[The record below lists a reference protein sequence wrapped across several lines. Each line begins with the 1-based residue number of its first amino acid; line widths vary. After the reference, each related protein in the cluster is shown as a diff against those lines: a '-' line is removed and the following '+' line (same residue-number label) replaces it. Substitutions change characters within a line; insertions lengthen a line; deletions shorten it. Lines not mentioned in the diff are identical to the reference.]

1 MKAAVGETVSVLLLC
16 EDSALAAALQAQ
28 LNSRGRELMQLKPSE
43 LLAQPHLADGAILVN
58 ALLTPGEPVTD
69 AVVDIQ
75 AELISAVGPKLR
87 CYLGLSDA
95 RVVAALDREEPVAEN
110 ATPAPQ
116 GRDAVRLAAM
126 EEQLLSASL
135 QALILRTGPLIATD
149 GDNLLSAFIK
159 ALKAGQALG
168 LDDSQQSAPTPVG
181 DLARVLSAMIDQLSC
196 GALCRGIYHYQSSG
210 ATSAYAFAEVAYAH
224 AGQYLATPP
233 DISIDG
239 DGWGW
244 VTDSRV
250 LRCERLL
257 RNFGIKQLAWRSW
270 LPKMIKTLCED
281 DCDERL

>member
-1 MKAAVGETVSVLLLC
+1 MNCK
-16 EDSALAAALQAQ
+16 AALQAQ
-28 LNSRGRELMQLKPSE
+28 LNSRGRELLQLKPSE

-95 RVVAALDREEPVAEN
+95 RVVAELDREEPVAEN

-116 GRDAVRLAAM
+116 GQDAVRLAAM
-126 EEQLLSASL
+126 EEQLLSAPL